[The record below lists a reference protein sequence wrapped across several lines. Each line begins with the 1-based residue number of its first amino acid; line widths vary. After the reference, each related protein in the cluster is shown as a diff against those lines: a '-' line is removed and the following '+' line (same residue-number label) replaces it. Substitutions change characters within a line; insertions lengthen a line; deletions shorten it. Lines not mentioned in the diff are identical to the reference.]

1 MVPADLSDLISKA
14 VGVLGQVLVTDEDVV
29 DGDWAH
35 ASGATGFDHTT
46 MTIPDDVVEQAE
58 RCLRDIG
65 TALAEAERAF
75 ADVVRVR
82 YLLPGRSVR
91 AESG

>member
-1 MVPADLSDLISKA
+1 M
-14 VGVLGQVLVTDEDVV
+14 TDEDVV